1 MGVELNPKVKR
12 FQAIK
17 AAAKQAAIQRKAQEA
32 KRKEAISG
40 ILQTSPT
47 LTEKQA
53 AQVLAAHERINS
65 FEVRTFGES
74 KRVIKVFRV

>member
-32 KRKEAISG
+32 QRKEAIAG
-40 ILQTSPT
+40 ILQASGHMFS
-47 LTEKQA
+47 EKQA
-53 AQVLAAHERINS
+53 EQIYMASERHKQAEIR
-65 FEVRTFGES
+65 VFG
-74 KRVIKVFRV
+74 KRVVKVFRA